1 MPSPRIAV
9 THHSDVTPHSDE
21 DEGTSPAP
29 LSLAQE
35 RLWVMARMDGDA
47 SAAYNEP
54 MPFDIRGPLDRDL
67 LVRALHLLAARHEAL
82 RTRLVPS
89 GGSAL
94 QVVDPPETGFPVT
107 FEDLTGL
114 PDAAERFARTRR
126 EVEGTPF
133 RLGEEPMVRGR
144 LVALEPEYHV
154 LILTAHHIIFDGW
167 SRSLLLRELGLVYS
181 ALQQGRDASLPE
193 LTWQYS
199 DYTRWQW
206 DWMAGEE
213 PAAHADYW
221 TDALAG
227 APAVLSLPTDRPR
240 PPEQVFRGDRVPV
253 TVGEDL
259 TRALRE
265 LAADNDV
272 SLYATVLTGWSV
284 LLSLLSGQ
292 DDIVVGAPTSNRRRG
307 DVEGLIGFF
316 VNTLALR
323 ADLSGSLTVG
333 GALKQVNQRVRDA
346 LKHVDLPFERVVE
359 LVNPPRSPAYTALF
373 QTMFA
378 WVPSMRKELELP
390 GMEVE
395 LREDA
400 AHVPAKFDMV
410 LALADE
416 GRHLTGEI
424 DYAVALFDRAT
435 VERYVRQF
443 LRVLR
448 LMTERPGAEIADLTL
463 LDEAEQRE
471 LLAAFS
477 AGPVA
482 DADGLGVPAPASLLE
497 RFAAQVR
504 ERPRQPAVVAGDVE
518 LDYATLDRRANR
530 LADALIARGAGPDR
544 VVGLHAGRTADLV
557 VGVLGILK
565 AGAAYLPLDPGQ
577 PSERLTAMVSDAAP
591 VLVLTDQ
598 ADATGQADMTDQ
610 AGADGDDLPLWE
622 DLAKVEA
629 EGTRDEAPGV
639 DADPARLAYVIYTSG
654 STGRPKGVA
663 VTHGSVV
670 NLFDHWRDL
679 MGDAPG
685 EAASAWSS
693 IGFDASVHE
702 LLMPLT
708 TGAVLHVVPD
718 ELRGDPAALMDW
730 LRVHEVTQAFLP
742 PSFVLWIDEDPAARL
757 AGLSLRQLLTG
768 VESLPERA
776 LHRMR
781 ELLPGLRICFG
792 YGPTEATLYSTAYT
806 DPQPYDRPCP
816 IGRPLRGTRLYL
828 LDDRMRPVPVGV
840 AGEVHLGGAS
850 LARGY
855 LNRPD
860 LTDERFVPDPFVPGE
875 RVYRTGDLARWLP
888 DGNAEYVGRRDDQLK
903 LRGFRIEPGEV
914 EAALLAVPGVREA
927 VVLADRDTPGGPH
940 LVAGV
945 GCDAE
950 AARTAYEWRAA
961 LKDRLPDY
969 MIPVVVAE
977 FPRLPLNRSG
987 KVDRTAVLRAAAQA
1001 RSARVNTAAPRD
1013 HVEMALYRI
1022 WRGVLLHPDVG
1033 IGDNFFELGGTS
1045 ISAIK
1050 MVSAVQEELGVTL
1063 PVRDVMLHPTI
1074 EALAER
1080 VRGDGDGASRST
1092 RSSSLVEFR
1101 AGDGRR
1107 RVVCVH
1113 PAGGTAFCY
1122 LPLSTLLP
1130 DDAGVVGLQ
1139 APGIDPGE
1147 STLPGVEAMA
1157 QEYLRLVDP
1166 RPDEALVLCGLSY
1179 GGLIAYEMG
1188 RRLVAAG
1195 HERVSVVLLDT
1206 HGTEDAEQRAAIA
1219 PVGMEEFREKLVRFN
1234 GMYPGIDDD
1243 QVDRYLTV
1251 YNHHRETARDYV
1263 VPDSPARV
1271 VLMQATAVEDEDAE
1285 GAAAG
1290 LRAFWRRRVGGD
1302 FVVEPV
1308 ACGHWDMLESDEL
1321 PRVAAVLTAE
1331 LDRMAAGTDPG
1342 GTDPAGTD
1350 PGGTGTAITTLSG
1363 TSAEA

>member
-1 MPSPRIAV
+1 MSSPRITV
-9 THHSDVTPHSDE
+9 TRHPDK
-21 DEGTSPAP
+21 GTSPAP

-67 LVRALHLLAARHEAL
+67 LIRALHLLAARHEAL

-114 PDAAERFARTRR
+114 PDAAERFARTRQ

-133 RLGEEPMVRGR
+133 RLGEEPMARGC
-144 LVALEPEYHV
+144 LVALEPDHHV
-154 LILTAHHIIFDGW
+154 LLLTVHHIVFDGW
-167 SRSLLLRELGLVYS
+167 SRSLLLRELGLVYT
-181 ALQQGRDASLPE
+181 ALQQGQDASLPE

-206 DWMAGEE
+206 DWMSGEE
-213 PAAHADYW
+213 PAVHADYW
-221 TDALAG
+221 AAALAD
-227 APAVLSLPTDRPR
+227 APAVLSLPADRPR
-240 PPEQVFRGDRVPV
+240 PPEQAFHGDRLPV
-253 TVGEDL
+253 TVDEDL
-259 TRALRE
+259 TQALRD

-323 ADLSGSLTVG
+323 ADLSGSPSVSD
-333 GALKQVNQRVRDA
+333 ALKRVNQRIRDA
-346 LKHVDLPFERVVE
+346 LTHVDLPFERVVE

-390 GMEVE
+390 HLKVE

-400 AHVPAKFDMV
+400 AHVPAKFDLV

-435 VERYVRQF
+435 VERYIHQF

-448 LMTERPGAEIADLTL
+448 LMTERPEAEIADLTL
-463 LDEAEQRE
+463 LDEDEQRE
-471 LLAAFS
+471 LLATFS
-477 AGPVA
+477 AGPA
-482 DADGLGVPAPASLLE
+482 AAVPAPVGLLE

-504 ERPRQPAVVAGDVE
+504 ERPRQPAVVAEDAE

-530 LADALIARGAGPDR
+530 LAGALIARGAGPDR
-544 VVGLHAGRTADLV
+544 VVGLHTGRTAELV

-565 AGAAYLPLDPGQ
+565 SGAAYLPLDPGQ
-577 PSERLTAMVSDAAP
+577 PQERLTAMVSDAAP

-598 ADATGQADMTDQ
+598 ADSA
-610 AGADGDDLPLWE
+610 GDDRQLWE
-622 DLAKVEA
+622 NLAKVEA
-629 EGTRDEAPGV
+629 EGTHDEAPGI
-639 DADPARLAYVIYTSG
+639 DADPTRLAYVIYTSG

-670 NLFDHWRDL
+670 NLFDHWREL

-685 EAASAWSS
+685 EASSAWSS

-702 LLMPLT
+702 LLLPLT
-708 TGAVLHVVPD
+708 TGAALHIVPD
-718 ELRGDPAALMDW
+718 ELRGDPGALLGW
-730 LRVHEVTQAFLP
+730 LRERKVTQAFLP
-742 PSFVLWIDEDPAARL
+742 PSYVLWIDEDPATRL

-768 VESLPERA
+768 VESLPESA

-781 ELLPGLRICFG
+781 EVLPGLRVCFG
-792 YGPTEATLYSTAYT
+792 YGPTEATLYATAYT
-806 DPQPYDRPCP
+806 DPQPYERSCP

-840 AGEVHLGGAS
+840 PGEVYLGGAS

-945 GCDAE
+945 GCDVE
-950 AARTAYEWRAA
+950 ATRTAYEWRAA
-961 LKDRLPDY
+961 LSDRLPDY

-987 KVDRTAVLRAAAQA
+987 KVDRTAVLRAAAGA
-1001 RSARVNTAAPRD
+1001 RSERVNTAAPRD

-1022 WRGVLLHPDVG
+1022 WRRVLLHPDIG

-1050 MVSAVQEELGVTL
+1050 MASAVQEELGVPL

-1080 VRGDGDGASRST
+1080 VRGNGAEASPSAEP
-1092 RSSSLVEFR
+1092 SSLVEFR
-1101 AGDGRR
+1101 AGSGGQ

-1122 LPLSTLLP
+1122 LPLSTELP
-1130 DDAGVVGLQ
+1130 DDVGVVGLQ
-1139 APGIDPGE
+1139 APGINPGE

-1157 QEYLRLVDP
+1157 QEYLRLVAP
-1166 RPDEALVLCGLSY
+1166 HPDEALVLCGLSY

-1188 RRLVAAG
+1188 RHLVTAG

-1206 HGTEDAEQRAAIA
+1206 HGAEDAEQRAAIA

-1243 QVDRYLTV
+1243 QVARYLTV
-1251 YNHHRETARDYV
+1251 YNHHRETARDYA
-1263 VPDSPARV
+1263 VPESPARV
-1271 VLMQATAVEDEDAE
+1271 VLMQATAVEDEDGGDGGDGE
-1285 GAAAG
+1285 GAAAR
-1290 LRAFWRRRVGGD
+1290 LRAFWRRRVSGH

-1321 PRVAAVLTAE
+1321 PRVAAVLAAE
-1331 LDRMAAGTDPG
+1331 LDRSTTA
-1342 GTDPAGTD
+1342 
-1350 PGGTGTAITTLSG
+1350 PGGTGTERTTLSG
-1363 TSAEA
+1363 TSEA

>member
-1 MPSPRIAV
+1 MTLPRIAP
-9 THHSDVTPHSDE
+9 SNHSDE
-21 DEGTSPAP
+21 ETESAP

-47 SAAYNEP
+47 GAAYNEP
-54 MPFDIRGPLDRDL
+54 MPFDIRGPLDRNL
-67 LVRALHLLAARHEAL
+67 LIKALHLLAARHEAL

-89 GGSAL
+89 AGSAL
-94 QVVDPPETGFPVT
+94 QVVDPPDTGFPVT

-114 PDAAERFARTRR
+114 PDRGERFTRLR
-126 EVEGTPF
+126 AAVEGTPF
-133 RLGEEPMVRGR
+133 RPGQEAMVRGC
-144 LVALEPEYHV
+144 LIALEPQHHV
-154 LILTAHHIIFDGW
+154 LVLTAHHIIFDGW

-181 ALQQGRDASLPE
+181 ALQQGQDPSLPE
-193 LTWQYS
+193 LSWQYS

-206 DWMAGEE
+206 EWMSGDE
-213 PAAHADYW
+213 PASHAEYW
-221 TDALAG
+221 TTALADV
-227 APAVLSLPTDRPR
+227 PAVISLPTDRPR
-240 PPEQVFRGDRVPV
+240 PPEQDFRGARLPV
-253 TVGEDL
+253 TVDEDL
-259 TRALRE
+259 TRALRA

-307 DVEGLIGFF
+307 DVEHLIGFF

-323 ADLSGSLTVG
+323 ADLSGSPTVKD
-333 GALKQVNQRVRDA
+333 ALQRVNQRIRDA
-346 LKHVDLPFERVVE
+346 LQHVDLPFERVVE

-378 WVPSMRKELELP
+378 WVPSMRKELELH
-390 GMEVE
+390 GLEVE

-400 AHVPAKFDMV
+400 AHVPAKFDLV

-424 DYAVALFDRAT
+424 DYAVALFDRET
-435 VERYVRQF
+435 IQRYVGHL

-448 LMTERPGAEIADLTL
+448 LMAERPDAEIVDLTL
-463 LDEAEQRE
+463 LDEDEQRS
-471 LLAAFS
+471 LLASFS
-477 AGPVA
+477 AGPTVT
-482 DADGLGVPAPASLLE
+482 GPAPAGVLA
-497 RFAAQVR
+497 RFTTQVR
-504 ERPRQPAVVAGDVE
+504 ERPGQCAVVAGDAE

-530 LADALIARGAGPDR
+530 LAHALIARGAGPER
-544 VVGLHAGRTADLV
+544 VVGLHAGRTTELV

-577 PSERLTAMVSDAAP
+577 PTERLTAMVSDAAP
-591 VLVLTDQ
+591 VLVLTDRNDS
-598 ADATGQADMTDQ
+598 AD
-610 AGADGDDLPLWE
+610 DGGEGWE
-622 DLAKVEA
+622 TLAKVEA
-629 EGTRDEAPGV
+629 KGAHDEAPAV
-639 DADPARLAYVIYTSG
+639 DTDPTRLAYVIYTSG

-670 NLFDHWRDL
+670 NLLDHWRDL
-679 MGDAPG
+679 MSDAPG
-685 EAASAWSS
+685 EASSAWSS

-702 LLMPLT
+702 LLVPLT
-708 TGAVLHVVPD
+708 TGAVLHLVPD
-718 ELRGDPAALMDW
+718 ELRGDPKALLDW
-730 LRVHEVTQAFLP
+730 MRERKVTQAFLP
-742 PSFVLWIDEDPAARL
+742 PSYVLWIGEDPAARL
-757 AGLSLRQLLTG
+757 AGSSLRQLLTG
-768 VESLPERA
+768 VESLPEST

-781 ELLPGLRICFG
+781 EVLPGLRICFG

-806 DPQPYDRPCP
+806 DPQPYERSCP

-840 AGEVHLGGAS
+840 AGEVYLGGAS

-860 LTDERFVPDPFVPGE
+860 LTDELFVPDPFVPGE
-875 RVYRTGDLARWLP
+875 RLYRTGDLARWLP

-927 VVLADRDTPGGPH
+927 VVLADRDSPGGPH

-945 GCDAE
+945 GCAAE
-950 AARTAYEWRAA
+950 ASRLPHEWRAA

-969 MIPVVVAE
+969 MIPAVVAE
-977 FPRLPLNRSG
+977 FERLPLNRSG
-987 KVDRTAVLRAAAQA
+987 KVDRAEVLRVAAGTRAG
-1001 RSARVNTAAPRD
+1001 RVNTAAPRD
-1013 HVEMALYRI
+1013 HVEMALYRV
-1022 WRGVLLHPDVG
+1022 WREVLLHPDIG

-1050 MVSAVQEELGVTL
+1050 MASVVEQELGVSL

-1080 VRGDGDGASRST
+1080 VRGNGGDDALSVET
-1092 RSSSLVEFR
+1092 SSLVEFR
-1101 AGDGRR
+1101 AGSGRQ

-1122 LPLSTLLP
+1122 LPLSAELA
-1130 DDAGVVGLQ
+1130 DDIGVVGLQ
-1139 APGIDPGE
+1139 APGINPGE
-1147 STLPGVEAMA
+1147 STLPDVEAMA
-1157 QEYLRLVDP
+1157 EEYLRLVAP
-1166 RPDEALVLCGLSY
+1166 RADEALVLCGLSY

-1195 HERVSVVLLDT
+1195 HENVSVVLLDT
-1206 HGTEDAEQRAAIA
+1206 HGAQDDEQRAAIA
-1219 PVGMEEFREKLVRFN
+1219 PVGMAEFRDKLVRFN

-1243 QVDRYLTV
+1243 QVARYLSV
-1251 YNHHRETARDYV
+1251 YNHHRETARHYA
-1263 VPDSPARV
+1263 VPESAARV
-1271 VLMQATAVEDEDAE
+1271 VLMQATAVEDEAQDVE
-1285 GAAAG
+1285 QAATR
-1290 LRAFWRRRVGGD
+1290 LRAFWQRRAIGE

-1331 LDRMAAGTDPG
+1331 LHRLTSAPGQG
-1342 GTDPAGTD
+1342 GTHHI
-1350 PGGTGTAITTLSG
+1350 TASG
-1363 TSAEA
+1363 TSEAP